1 MIKYFLLYTF
11 LFSSFNA
18 QANKLINDDSVSNQT
33 NCFNSIFAEYDTW
46 HKFMEEKYR
55 KKIKIE
61 HKFNKAL
68 SQFDAMFG
76 AEKFNHFKANL
87 SCSTFSYT
95 VNNTEVM
102 GYVIKPKEYEA
113 KLPVL
118 IYNRGGNGNFGS
130 VVFGTMMY
138 ELFPIVEQGFVII
151 GSQYRGVHVKQP
163 SAKDEFGGKDVSD
176 VIALLDLIP
185 NIEGADPQRI
195 GMYGGS
201 RGGMQTH
208 LAMKQAS
215 GIKAIATIAGV
226 SDLQQGLLERPEMEN
241 VYKKRIPYYGLKK
254 DAELSKRSV
263 INWVNDLSPNV
274 PILLI
279 HGTEDKRVAADQ
291 SIVLADALTKYDI
304 PHKLVLYPDD
314 HYLRNSKEQVN
325 LELVNWF
332 QKYL

>member
-1 MIKYFLLYTF
+1 MIKYFLLFTL
-11 LFSSFNA
+11 LFSSFST
-18 QANKLINDDSVSNQT
+18 QAIHLINDDRISNQT
-33 NCFNSIFAEYDTW
+33 DCFSSIFAEYDTW

-55 KKIKIE
+55 NKIKIE
-61 HKFNKAL
+61 QKFNKAL
-68 SQFDAMFG
+68 SQFNATFSEDD
-76 AEKFNHFKANL
+76 FNHFKANL
-87 SCSTFSYT
+87 SCSTFSYS

-102 GYVIKPKEYEA
+102 GYVIKPRVSDT

-118 IYNRGGNGNFGS
+118 VYNRGGNGNFGS
-130 VVFGTMMY
+130 VVFGAMMY
-138 ELFPIVEQGFVII
+138 GLFPIVEQGFVII

-163 SAKDEFGGKDVSD
+163 SAKDEFGGKDVND
-176 VIALLDLIP
+176 VIALLDFIP

-208 LAMKQAS
+208 LAMKQTNK
-215 GIKAIATIAGV
+215 IKAIATIAGV
-226 SDLQQGLLERPEMEN
+226 SDLQQGLIERPEMEN
-241 VYKKRIPYYGLKK
+241 VYKKRIPYYELKK

-263 INWVNDLSPNV
+263 INWASNLSPNV

-279 HGTEDKRVAADQ
+279 HGTEDKRVAANQ

-304 PHKLVLYPDD
+304 PHKLVLYPDN
-314 HYLRNSKEQVN
+314 HYLRNSKEKVN